1 MKLILTL
8 SFGLLALATQAAE
21 PVVKANTTNQFK
33 ITGMSCEGCVGGI
46 TSELKMLKGV
56 SFATV
61 SLTNK
66 LAVVAYDTNKVTVK
80 QIEATVKEAG
90 YQAELIKR

>member
-1 MKLILTL
+1 MKFIVTL
-8 SFGLLALATQAAE
+8 SLGLLALTLSAAE
-21 PVVKANTTNQFK
+21 PKPGATTTNQFK
-33 ITGMSCEGCVGGI
+33 ITGMHCEGCAGGI
-46 TSELKMLKGV
+46 TSELKLLKGV